1 MSNIIKKILSIL
13 LITFSTIITGVVESE
28 KVMANEEALLK
39 GPIKILCGYPGCPGH
54 LPGEP
59 YCVPPIPKKMYF
71 NSYNYKDDID
81 TRKDID
87 NIIGYFESK
96 NYTIINEVNSSF
108 ENMKSYEDE
117 YSLMNRKYYFISS
130 HGSEDGHVFFNKH
143 SYSLANEFPFMGN
156 VDIALF
162 SICYGGKE
170 GNAAEIVVNQ
180 KSASNGIGWPGL
192 TYVKSS
198 RTFTTRFWKLVIKD
212 NQSVEKAIEKSL
224 KHTQKTYFYNF
235 GIWGDNTIMD
245 PRLYSHNTTYNLK
258 EAPHYT
264 ENIFNEEIMIDH
276 NDEILY
282 FKKYGDVYTNN
293 YKVVKKSNNE
303 TLKEYDQNLLI
314 KSKNHMREKRKN
326 TLQNTFKKNIL
337 DEYVKNEYSG
347 NYSYE
352 TTLEQNYLLNN
363 TNGKLVEIK
372 RIQVIINDSILD
384 EIYIDQTNMKL
395 IEEKDMLEYFN
406 INNMRR

>member
-1 MSNIIKKILSIL
+1 
-13 LITFSTIITGVVESE
+13 
-28 KVMANEEALLK
+28 
-39 GPIKILCGYPGCPGH
+39 
-54 LPGEP
+54 
-59 YCVPPIPKKMYF
+59 
-71 NSYNYKDDID
+71 
-81 TRKDID
+81 
-87 NIIGYFESK
+87 
-96 NYTIINEVNSSF
+96 
-108 ENMKSYEDE
+108 
-117 YSLMNRKYYFISS
+117 
-130 HGSEDGHVFFNKH
+130 
-143 SYSLANEFPFMGN
+143 
-156 VDIALF
+156 
-162 SICYGGKE
+162 
-170 GNAAEIVVNQ
+170 
-180 KSASNGIGWPGL
+180 
-192 TYVKSS
+192 
-198 RTFTTRFWKLVIKD
+198 
-212 NQSVEKAIEKSL
+212 
-224 KHTQKTYFYNF
+224 
-235 GIWGDNTIMD
+235 
-245 PRLYSHNTTYNLK
+245 
-258 EAPHYT
+258 
-264 ENIFNEEIMIDH
+264 MIDH

-363 TNGKLVEIK
+363 TNGKVVEIK